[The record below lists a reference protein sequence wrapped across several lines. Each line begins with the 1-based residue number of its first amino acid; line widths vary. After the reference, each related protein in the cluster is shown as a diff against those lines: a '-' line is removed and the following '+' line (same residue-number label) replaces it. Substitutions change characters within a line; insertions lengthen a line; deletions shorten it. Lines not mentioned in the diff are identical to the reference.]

1 MSTNTSTQEIKTIKK
16 RKKGQ
21 SKYAKWGYLFIAPF
35 FIAYAIFAL
44 YPLLTTFYYSFFE
57 YYMKLGIIKVGPNFV
72 GFQNYIDLFQN
83 AQILKYSWNT
93 FIIWILGFIPQIVVS
108 LLLAVILT
116 TPRLKLKG
124 TKFFKTIMYMP
135 NLVMASAFS
144 MLFLTIFAPNGPI
157 INFLMDAG
165 ILAEKFDFSDSVFAT
180 RGLIALMNF
189 LMWFGNTTILLMAGI
204 MGIDQSIIEASTV
217 DGATP
222 WQTFRHVT
230 MPLLKPI
237 FIYVLITSLIGGVQ
251 MFDIPQILTQG
262 KGNPDMTA
270 KTLVMYLYT
279 LISKSKNYGLASAVS
294 MFLFFITGSLSIVV
308 FKALDKGDSAPKR
321 KRGEVKNG

>member
-1 MSTNTSTQEIKTIKK
+1 MKPMPSNTTSLKRIKK
-16 RKKGQ
+16 HKTGQ
-21 SKYAKWGYLFIAPF
+21 SRYAKWGYFFIAPF
-35 FIAYAIFAL
+35 FIAYTIFAL

-57 YYMKLGIIKVGPNFV
+57 YYMRLGITPVGPNFV
-72 GFQNYIDLFQN
+72 GLDNYIDLFQN

-93 FIIWILGFIPQIVVS
+93 FIIWIMGFIPQILVS

-116 TPRLKLKG
+116 APRLKLRG

-144 MLFLTIFAPNGPI
+144 MLFLTIFSPNGPI
-157 INFLMDAG
+157 INFLMDVG

-217 DGATP
+217 DG
-222 WQTFRHVT
+222 R
-230 MPLLKPI
+230 
-237 FIYVLITSLIGGVQ
+237 
-251 MFDIPQILTQG
+251 
-262 KGNPDMTA
+262 
-270 KTLVMYLYT
+270 MY
-279 LISKSKNYGLASAVS
+279 GRVR
-294 MFLFFITGSLSIVV
+294 F
-308 FKALDKGDSAPKR
+308 
-321 KRGEVKNG
+321 